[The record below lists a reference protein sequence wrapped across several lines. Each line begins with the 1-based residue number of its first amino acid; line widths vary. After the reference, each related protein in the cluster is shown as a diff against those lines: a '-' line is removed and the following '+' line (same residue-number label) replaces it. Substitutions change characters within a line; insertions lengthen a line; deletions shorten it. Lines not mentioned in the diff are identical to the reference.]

1 MITRYTSRFLAAS
14 LGFFVFSSVVMASES
29 AHAWLAKIN
38 EAARRLEYE
47 GIFIYQHDGQLETMR
62 IFHKVENGSAKER
75 LVSLNGTPRE
85 IIRDSKE
92 VRCYWPDMKSVVVE
106 YRKADNKSFP
116 SLLPEHLGDLD
127 QYYNLQTGGIDRIAD
142 RQAQLILVRP
152 ADNYRYG
159 YHLWADKQTGLL
171 LKADLVDTKSNVLEQ
186 FMFTQVN
193 IGAKIPDAALAPSV
207 AGEGMVWYREG
218 QHDDSKT
225 ASALPAW
232 AATRLPKGFRLS
244 MHVTRRVALR
254 NRPVEH
260 LVYTDGLATVS
271 VFVEKQDKDAKPFML
286 GPSRMGAVH
295 ALGVR
300 VDNYQITTV
309 GEAPAETIAL
319 IGGSVAPAH

>member
-1 MITRYTSRFLAAS
+1 MITRFTSRFIVAS
-14 LGFFVFSSVVMASES
+14 LGFLICSPVMATES

-38 EAARRLEYE
+38 EAARHLEYE
-47 GIFIYQHDGQLETMR
+47 GIFIYQHDSQLETMH
-62 IFHKVENGSAKER
+62 IFHKLENGSTKER

-85 IIRDSKE
+85 IIRDNKE

-106 YRKADNKSFP
+106 YRKADNKNFP
-116 SLLPEHLGDLD
+116 SLLPQYLGDLD
-127 QYYNLQTGGIDRIAD
+127 EFYTLQTGGTDRIAN
-142 RQAQLILVRP
+142 RQAQLVIVKP
-152 ADNYRYG
+152 ADDYRYG

-171 LKADLVDTKSNVLEQ
+171 LKADLVDTKGNVLEQ
-186 FMFTQVN
+186 FMFTQID
-193 IGAKIPDAALAPSV
+193 IGTKIPESALAPGMP
-207 AGEGMVWYREG
+207 GEGLVWYREG
-218 QHDDSKT
+218 QDEDSKI
-225 ASALPAW
+225 ASALPEW
-232 AATRLPKGFRLS
+232 VATRLPKGFRLS

-271 VFVEKQDKDAKPFML
+271 VFIEKQDKDAKPFML

-300 VDNYQITTV
+300 VDDYQITTV

>member
-1 MITRYTSRFLAAS
+1 MAAD
-14 LGFFVFSSVVMASES
+14 A
-29 AHAWLAKIN
+29 AHEWLAKIN
-38 EAARRLEYE
+38 GAARHLEYE
-47 GIFIYQHDGQLETMR
+47 GIFIYQHDSQLETMH
-62 IFHKVENGSAKER
+62 IFHKVENGSTKER
-75 LVSLNGTPRE
+75 LVSLNGAPRE

-127 QYYNLQTGGIDRIAD
+127 EYYNLQTGGIDRIAN
-142 RQAQLILVRP
+142 RQAQLVLVKP
-152 ADNYRYG
+152 MDNYRYG

-171 LKADLVDTKSNVLEQ
+171 LKADLVDTQGNVLEQ

-193 IGAKIPDAALAPSV
+193 IGTKIPDAALAPSV
-207 AGEGMVWYREG
+207 PDEGMVWYREG
-218 QHDDSKT
+218 GDNDPKI
-225 ASALPAW
+225 ANALPEW
-232 AATRLPKGFRLS
+232 GATRLPRGFRLS

-271 VFVEKQDKDAKPFML
+271 VFVEKQDKNAKPFML

-300 VDNYQITTV
+300 VDDYQITTV

>member
-1 MITRYTSRFLAAS
+1 MITRFTSRIIVVSLSFLICS
-14 LGFFVFSSVVMASES
+14 PVMATES

-38 EAARRLEYE
+38 EAARHLEYE
-47 GIFIYQHDGQLETMR
+47 GIFIYQHDSQLETMH
-62 IFHKVENGSAKER
+62 IFHKLENGSTKER

-85 IIRDSKE
+85 IIRDNKE
-92 VRCYWPDMKSVVVE
+92 IRCYWPDMKSVVVE
-106 YRKADNKSFP
+106 YRKADNKNFP
-116 SLLPEHLGDLD
+116 SLLPQYLGNLD
-127 QYYNLQTGGIDRIAD
+127 EFYALQTGGTDRIAD
-142 RQAQLILVRP
+142 RQAQLVIVKP

-171 LKADLVDTKSNVLEQ
+171 LKADLVDTKGNVLEQ
-186 FMFTQVN
+186 FMFTEIN
-193 IGAKIPDAALAPSV
+193 IGTKIPESALAPGMP
-207 AGEGMVWYREG
+207 GEGLVWYREG
-218 QHDDSKT
+218 QDEDSKI
-225 ASALPAW
+225 ASALPEW
-232 AATRLPKGFRLS
+232 VATRLPKGFRLS

-271 VFVEKQDKDAKPFML
+271 VFIEKQDKDTKPFML

-300 VDNYQITTV
+300 VDDYQITTV